1 MPQLDKPSF
10 FHQLIVV
17 TFFFLLLHIFLSL
30 FFLPELFSSIYT
42 RKLFLI
48 SSGKDIF
55 GFFKNKYKNLKIRT
69 HIFTIVSDIHE
80 GYYNFIFS
88 SGEEV
93 FLETSFYKDLDNFIS
108 KAFSDEIM
116 LVKMDALSLKTLL

>member
-1 MPQLDKPSF
+1 M
-10 FHQLIVV
+10 
-17 TFFFLLLHIFLSL
+17 
-30 FFLPELFSSIYT
+30 PELFSSIYT

-55 GFFKNKYKNLKIRT
+55 GFFKNKYKNLKIRA
-69 HIFTIVSDIHE
+69 HIFTTVSDIHE

-93 FLETSFYKDLDNFIS
+93 FLETFFYKDLDNFIS